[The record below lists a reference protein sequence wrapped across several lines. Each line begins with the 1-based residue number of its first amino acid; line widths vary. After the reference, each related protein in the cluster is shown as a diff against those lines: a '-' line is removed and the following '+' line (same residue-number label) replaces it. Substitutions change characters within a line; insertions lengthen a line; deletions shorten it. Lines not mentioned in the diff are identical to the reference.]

1 MLISLCSLS
10 FSQLIFAD
18 SFLEICFSR
27 SAICVCN
34 HHSPHYIYHCVFHIF
49 HVLMLTL
56 MAVFI
61 KCGNIWFYCSFIK
74 SIMECNCMKPYKFL
88 TLRLLKQCIYAWSIK
103 VYTAN
108 KTNNFIICIIT
119 INILAWLT
127 YFDQRTDWLVWL
139 TEQRSLYNNSYT
151 MEFEM
156 ERVECVDGNG
166 LVVDCSFNAPSF
178 NASHCNN
185 AVLGVSVPHLFK
197 NRAKQL

>member
-49 HVLMLTL
+49 HILMLTL

-103 VYTAN
+103 VYTAY
-108 KTNNFIICIIT
+108 KTNNLIICIIT

-127 YFDQRTDWLVWL
+127 LISVLTDLYDWQSNAPCTITPTRWSLRWSEWSVWMETDWWWTV
-139 TEQRSLYNNSYT
+139 
-151 MEFEM
+151 
-156 ERVECVDGNG
+156 
-166 LVVDCSFNAPSF
+166 PSTPRHSTPPTVITRF
-178 NASHCNN
+178 
-185 AVLGVSVPHLFK
+185 
-197 NRAKQL
+197 